1 MESYTVQELSG
12 NSSQILEIKAMIQ
25 KVAHTEVNVFITG
38 ESGTG
43 KEIAARC
50 LHMMSNR
57 RNKPFIPVNCGAIPH
72 ELLESELFGHEKG
85 AFTGAISTRKG
96 RFELADGGTI
106 FLDEIGDMPLNM
118 QVKLLRVIQE
128 RVFERIGSNQSLKS
142 NVRIIAATHRNLE
155 DGIKQG
161 VFREDLFYR
170 LNVFPIE
177 MPSLRSR
184 KEDVPIII
192 SDLISRLSKEL
203 KSEISLSS
211 QCVKH
216 LQNCE
221 WKGNIRELS
230 NLIERL
236 FVLYPNQTVDAGQLP
251 EKYRGQVPGR
261 ELEKGIGH
269 VSEATQSKI
278 EQLSQTVLVSS
289 ASVKIDDSIDL
300 KEVLNNIEKAYIIDA
315 LNKSN
320 GVVAHAAKLLNIRRT
335 TLVEKIRKYHLLK
348 EQAA

>member
-1 MESYTVQELSG
+1 MESDIIQQLSG
-12 NSSQILEIKAMIQ
+12 SSDKILEIKAMIQ

-50 LHMMSNR
+50 LHMLSGR
-57 RNKPFIPVNCGAIPH
+57 SNKPFIPVNCGAIPH

-118 QVKLLRVIQE
+118 QVKILRVIQE

-155 DGIKQG
+155 DGIKNG
-161 VFREDLFYR
+161 TFREDLFYR

-177 MPSLRSR
+177 MPALRSR
-184 KEDVPIII
+184 VEDIPIII
-192 SDLISRLSKEL
+192 RDLCARFSKEL
-203 KSEISLSS
+203 NSEITLSKD
-211 QCVKH
+211 CINH
-216 LQNCE
+216 LMQSE
-221 WKGNIRELS
+221 WRGNIRELS

-236 FVLYPNQTVDAGQLP
+236 FVLYPNQTIEAAQLP
-251 EKYRGQVPGR
+251 EKYRTQESV
-261 ELEKGIGH
+261 I
-269 VSEATQSKI
+269 VSDATQSKI
-278 EQLSQTVLVSS
+278 AQLSQTIFVS
-289 ASVKIDDSIDL
+289 AAATEVDDSVDL
-300 KEVLNNIEKAYIIDA
+300 KEVLNNIEKAYIADA
-315 LNKSN
+315 LSKSN
-320 GVVAHAAKLLNIRRT
+320 GVVAHAAKLLKIRRT
-335 TLVEKIRKYHLLK
+335 TLVEKIRKYHLTK
-348 EQAA
+348 DQAA

>member
-118 QVKLLRVIQE
+118 QVKILRVIQE

-192 SDLISRLSKEL
+192 NHLISRLSKEL
-203 KSEISLSS
+203 KSEISLTS
-211 QCVKH
+211 QCISH

-236 FVLYPNQTVDAGQLP
+236 FVLYPNQTIDAGQLP
-251 EKYRGQVPGR
+251 EKYRGQGIKK
-261 ELEKGIGH
+261 ELGNVAE
-269 VSEATQSKI
+269 VTQSKI
-278 EQLSQTVLVSS
+278 EQLSQTILVSP
-289 ASVKIDDSIDL
+289 ASVKTDDSIDL
-300 KEVLNNIEKAYIIDA
+300 KEVLNNIEKAYIMDA

-320 GVVAHAAKLLNIRRT
+320 GVVAHAAKLLKIRRT

-348 EQAA
+348 DQAA

>member
-1 MESYTVQELSG
+1 MESDIIQQLSG
-12 NSSQILEIKAMIQ
+12 SSDKILEIKAMIQ

-50 LHMMSNR
+50 LHMLSGR
-57 RNKPFIPVNCGAIPH
+57 SNKPFIPVNCGAIPH

-118 QVKLLRVIQE
+118 QVKILRVIQE

-155 DGIKQG
+155 DGIKNG
-161 VFREDLFYR
+161 TFREDLFYR

-177 MPSLRSR
+177 MPALRSR
-184 KEDVPIII
+184 VEDIPIII
-192 SDLISRLSKEL
+192 RDLCARFSKEL
-203 KSEISLSS
+203 NSEITLSKD
-211 QCVKH
+211 CINH
-216 LQNCE
+216 LMQSE
-221 WKGNIRELS
+221 WRGNIRDLS

-236 FVLYPNQTVDAGQLP
+236 FVLYPNQTIEAAQLP
-251 EKYRGQVPGR
+251 EKYRTQESV
-261 ELEKGIGH
+261 I
-269 VSEATQSKI
+269 VSDATQSKI
-278 EQLSQTVLVSS
+278 AQLSQTIFVS
-289 ASVKIDDSIDL
+289 AAATEVDDSVDL
-300 KEVLNNIEKAYIIDA
+300 KEVLNNIEKAYIADA
-315 LNKSN
+315 LSKSN
-320 GVVAHAAKLLNIRRT
+320 GVVAHAAKLL
-335 TLVEKIRKYHLLK
+335 KI
-348 EQAA
+348 

>member
-1 MESYTVQELSG
+1 MESDIIQQFSG
-12 NSSQILEIKAMIQ
+12 NSDKILEIKAMIQ

-50 LHMMSNR
+50 LHMLSGR
-57 RNKPFIPVNCGAIPH
+57 SNKPFIPVNCGAIPH

-118 QVKLLRVIQE
+118 QVKILRVIQE
-128 RVFERIGSNQSLKS
+128 RFFERIGSNQSLKS

-155 DGIKQG
+155 DGIKNG
-161 VFREDLFYR
+161 SFREDLFYR

-177 MPSLRSR
+177 MPALRSR
-184 KEDVPIII
+184 VEDIPIII
-192 SDLISRLSKEL
+192 KDLCARFSKEL
-203 KSEISLSS
+203 NSEITLSKD
-211 QCVKH
+211 CINH
-216 LQNCE
+216 LMQSE
-221 WKGNIRELS
+221 WRGNIRELS

-236 FVLYPNQTVDAGQLP
+236 FVLYPNQTIEAAQLP
-251 EKYRGQVPGR
+251 EKYRTQESVS
-261 ELEKGIGH
+261 

-278 EQLSQTVLVSS
+278 AQLTQTVFVST
-289 ASVKIDDSIDL
+289 ASTEVDDSVDL
-300 KEVLNNIEKAYIIDA
+300 KEVLNNIEKAYIADA
-315 LNKSN
+315 LSKSN
-320 GVVAHAAKLLNIRRT
+320 GVVAHAAKLLKIRRT
-335 TLVEKIRKYHLLK
+335 TLIEKIRKYHLAK
-348 EQAA
+348 DQAA

>member
-1 MESYTVQELSG
+1 MESYTVHELSG

-57 RNKPFIPVNCGAIPH
+57 RNNPFIPVNCGAIPH

-85 AFTGAISTRKG
+85 AFTGAITTRKG

-155 DGIKQG
+155 SCIKQG

-192 SDLISRLSKEL
+192 SDLITRLSKEL
-203 KSEISLSS
+203 KSEISLTS
-211 QCVKH
+211 QCIRH

-236 FVLYPNQTVDAGQLP
+236 FVLYPNQSIDAGQLP
-251 EKYRGQVPGR
+251 EKYREQSIKK
-261 ELEKGIGH
+261 ELGNAAE
-269 VSEATQSKI
+269 VTQSKI
-278 EQLSQTVLVSS
+278 EQLSQTILVSP
-289 ASVKIDDSIDL
+289 ASVKTDDSIDL
-300 KEVLNNIEKAYIIDA
+300 KEVLNNIEKAYIMDA

-320 GVVAHAAKLLNIRRT
+320 GVVAHAAKRLKIRRT

-348 EQAA
+348 EQVA